1 MNPVLL
7 SILKVLTSLSSVGIY
22 MSPIPSMKRVH
33 QTKSTGEM
41 QLLPLVGMFCNYHL
55 LYVLPLAF
63 MLACTIDQ
71 PLTTRLSVWLH
82 RTLYGLFKGDIF
94 PVSVTTLLGQVMA
107 VIYIT
112 IFALATAD
120 RAYALKIIGLAAI
133 PVVLTTLYAVLV
145 VAGVTGQSSDDAVTV
160 FGYVSLLTTIG
171 FYASPLATL
180 RRVVQTQNAA
190 SIPIGMVVAGT
201 ICNSL
206 WTLYGLA
213 KSDMFLFVPNAVCV
227 CLGVVQILLYAKYN
241 PNRRTAGTDQTEDGG
256 IRICIELSPKAQKQL
271 SASPVF
277 QAMNSP
283 PLAAISGMDQSL
295 RV

>member
-1 MNPVLL
+1 
-7 SILKVLTSLSSVGIY
+7 
-22 MSPIPSMKRVH
+22 
-33 QTKSTGEM
+33 
-41 QLLPLVGMFCNYHL
+41 
-55 LYVLPLAF
+55 
-63 MLACTIDQ
+63 
-71 PLTTRLSVWLH
+71 
-82 RTLYGLFKGDIF
+82 
-94 PVSVTTLLGQVMA
+94 MA

-120 RAYALKIIGLAAI
+120 RGYALKTIGLAAI

-145 VAGVTGQSSDDAVTV
+145 VTGVTGQSNDDAVTV

-241 PNRRTAGTDQTEDGG
+241 PNRRTAGTAQAEDGD

-277 QAMNSP
+277 QAMASP
-283 PLAAISGMDQSL
+283 PLAAIGGMDQSL